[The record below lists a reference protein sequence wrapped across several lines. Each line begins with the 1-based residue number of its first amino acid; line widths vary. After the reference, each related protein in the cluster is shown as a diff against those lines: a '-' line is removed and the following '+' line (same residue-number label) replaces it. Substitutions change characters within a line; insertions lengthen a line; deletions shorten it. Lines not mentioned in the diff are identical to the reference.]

1 MMMEGQD
8 RQQLLTDSELLGWD
22 SFEVQWPDDDETATG
37 CWTEEEKYTVD
48 AKSN

>member
-8 RQQLLTDSELLGWD
+8 RQQLLTDRELLGWG
-22 SFEVQWPDDDETATG
+22 SLEVQWPDDDETATG
-37 CWTEEEKYTVD
+37 CWTEDEKYTGN